1 MENDQLKDLIYA
13 YALGCL
19 DEDNKVKLIEHF
31 NSVESI
37 EWEELGQLQNLTS
50 LLPLLL
56 ESENPGI
63 QLKDKIAR
71 KFYELREEIKSR
83 RQAEKKPSE
92 EKIEEELLSEEQ
104 PTVEE
109 LPETESLE
117 EELKIPPQEVPPQP
131 PVEDIPNLDEN
142 EYLEIQEPAKFSMDD
157 FDKDNIEI
165 EEVEEETKIQEPE
178 VSENLGIESLEDKEE
193 TEVDE
198 KGLEEVEG
206 FVKDEDENIIE
217 IDESDKME
225 KEIPD
230 ELEENINEDKT
241 EEAEEET
248 EIVEN
253 KKPDLPKSKSDRFEV
268 ITPSEF
274 MEDEEDFSDIQ
285 LTEEPIEEEKS
296 AEVLNESETIKK
308 EEETEKE
315 PAEQINEKPE
325 TLDENV
331 QESDASSESVRR
343 LKFDINREN
352 ELKEKKQTSVSSL
365 PPSPKKKKSSLLGIL
380 SIAFI
385 VIIAAAM
392 VYFYFKVSKDVD
404 KYQMQIQNLNNEVQT
419 LKEHYKS
426 SDEIQKLLSSD
437 NVNVVKLTGTSTHPR
452 GSGKLIMSFEQGKGF
467 LQLSGLPPLAPNQ
480 VYQLWMTI
488 NGKLISLGTYDTK
501 ENRTY
506 HPISLPAVSDTQGT
520 RFLLTQESS
529 PGADNPSRNIF
540 LTGAI
545 E

>member
-13 YALGCL
+13 YSLGCL

-31 NSVESI
+31 SSVESI

-83 RQAEKKPSE
+83 RQAEKKTSE
-92 EKIEEELLSEEQ
+92 EKIEEESPAEDKSSEEKL
-104 PTVEE
+104 TETKSFKEE
-109 LPETESLE
+109 LE
-117 EELKIPPQEVPPQP
+117 IPPQLPG
-131 PVEDIPNLDEN
+131 EDILNLDES
-142 EYLEIQEPAKFSMDD
+142 EYLEIQEPAKFNLGD

-165 EEVEEETKIQEPE
+165 ENVEEDAGIEEPDI
-178 VSENLGIESLEDKEE
+178 SENMEIESLEDKEE

-206 FVKDEDENIIE
+206 FVKEEDEDIIE
-217 IDESDKME
+217 IDESNKIE
-225 KEIPD
+225 NEIP
-230 ELEENINEDKT
+230 EEIEDNIIEDK
-241 EEAEEET
+241 EEKSENDDL
-248 EIVEN
+248 EIIDDKIPE
-253 KKPDLPKSKSDRFEV
+253 LPKLNSDRFEV

-274 MEDEEDFSDIQ
+274 IDDEEDFSDIK
-285 LTEEPIEEEKS
+285 LTEEPIEEEKQS
-296 AEVLNESETIKK
+296 EEIKDSEKISEEQETNKEIPEENISKKSETVN
-308 EEETEKE
+308 EEFSD
-315 PAEQINEKPE
+315 PGSSQ
-325 TLDENV
+325 ENV
-331 QESDASSESVRR
+331 RR
-343 LKFDINREN
+343 INFDINREN
-352 ELKEKKQTSVSSL
+352 DLKEKAQDSL
-365 PPSPKKKKSSLLGIL
+365 PPLPPPPRKKNRSLLGIL
-380 SIAFI
+380 IIVFI
-385 VIIAAAM
+385 IIAAAIA
-392 VYFYFKVSKDVD
+392 YFYFKVSKDVA
-404 KYQMQIQNLNNEVQT
+404 KYQMQIENLNNEVQT

-426 SDEIQKLLSSD
+426 NDEIQKLLSSD
-437 NVNVVKLTGTSTHPR
+437 NVSVVKLIATSSHPR
-452 GSGKLIMSFEQGKGF
+452 GSGKLIMSFEAGKGYV
-467 LQLSGLPPLAPNQ
+467 QLSGLPTLASNQ

-488 NGKLISLGTYDTK
+488 NGKLISLGTYNTR

-506 HPISLPAVSDTQGT
+506 YPISLPAVNDIRGT

-540 LTGAI
+540 LTGTI